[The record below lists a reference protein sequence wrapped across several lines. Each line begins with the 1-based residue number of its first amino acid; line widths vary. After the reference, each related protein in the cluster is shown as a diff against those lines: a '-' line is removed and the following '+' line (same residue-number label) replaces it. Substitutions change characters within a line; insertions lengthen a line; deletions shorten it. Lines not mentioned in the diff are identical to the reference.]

1 MKRRFLQRFL
11 AVSLSVAV
19 VGTSLPASA
28 ADFTDSAAGNTV
40 TEDSFEDQQTDSS
53 SETDEDSG
61 QDSAQIV
68 LTPEAEE
75 EETPEQEESGAGE
88 NDQEENISSEDN
100 SDEVEDLTD
109 PSDSELTMEEEPEVS
124 PAEAPEEITE
134 ESFDEGNAD
143 GAQASEK
150 DFTYD
155 IQYNEASIRG
165 YTGTA
170 KEVEIPAT
178 LGGKPVGWVSG
189 NAFKDNTTLEKVTFS
204 AEKLQINS
212 RAFSGCTALK
222 EVVLKKAVN
231 YVDGEAF
238 SGCTAFTTITVGKDT
253 AFPVNSYWGEYVKTV
268 QVEAGNTTQEVKDG
282 VLFKKATKDNGKSL
296 VYYPPAKDAQEYTVP
311 TDVQGLERHSF
322 LNVKNLKKLTIN
334 SKITGGWFYAIQNAP
349 ALEEL
354 VLGKDFSKK
363 SDLSGLFDGNIAL
376 KVLNIQA
383 VDPGFETFGFHVP
396 EIRIGKDAGNLE
408 NTEIYNIGAEKYT
421 LEDGNKSYQ
430 ILNGALCNKSGL
442 LIAYPVNSSAT
453 EFQVPDQVTD
463 IGKNAFANAKYVTK
477 VTMGEQVISIGESAF
492 SGCKKLVYADIS
504 PKLRTIESRAF
515 DECSSLEEISTGN
528 QVEFIGNGA
537 FNGCSSLKNITIR
550 SNAENTEIGMSIL
563 DGCSSLKEVM
573 LDVAGTFNPEI
584 LGRREIIDTVVNLG
598 SRIKVDTSDLT
609 DYISIVGSYHVDE
622 QNTVIKSV
630 DDMILTKDGGKVLL
644 YAGASDREE
653 LEIPDGVTEISRG
666 AFWNAASLRK
676 ITLPS
681 GLETVAEYAFAEC
694 SRLKNIEFPEGTK
707 TIGANAFDNEVS
719 LVYADIPKSVT
730 SIGKRA
736 FRNCKIRGYKGTAA
750 ETYAKENNLVFIDKE
765 TMDED
770 DSPVPGDFESSEWDG
785 VKTEEVKPKGSVY
798 TIQNAAQLAW
808 VSKAVSEGTSFAG
821 ARIKL
826 VADIDLAGY
835 NWIPIGNIVNSF
847 SGSFDGQ
854 NHTIYNLKTDTS
866 LHQEFGFGLFG
877 YVCYEQPEE
886 NVYIRNINIKDAELS
901 HGNEQ
906 GILAGVINCYAGV
919 NFTLSNC
926 HTTGIISGGTLGG
939 VVGRLACGRVGND
952 VTVKN
957 CTSRADITTSGFGGG
972 VIGSLEVSGRDYVD
986 GDGDVTVEECKFSG
1000 VTRST
1005 GRYGKASGIIS
1016 VIKHGNKKGTVRV
1029 KRCVNDAGINGAQYT
1044 SIGGIVSGIEGGSGK
1059 AKEIIEQCVNKR
1071 YIHGGYDTGGIC
1083 GAIPGS
1089 TTISQCYN
1097 TGTIGY
1103 AFLGGSMGGII
1114 GSSGGIIQDCYND
1127 GQILH
1132 TSAMDYNGGI
1142 VGHNNNTIKN
1152 CYSIGTLPD
1161 SGNSSVDV
1169 SYPGAIACFN
1179 NKEIRHCY
1187 YNLEE
1192 IPQQWLLAKVNC
1204 EDEPRTVYTSPD
1216 NKRIAS
1222 GGLTT
1227 VQMKTAGSYTDWDFQ
1242 NVWDMDSEYAYGYP
1256 VLTAIK
1262 DLIDK
1267 HPDNE
1272 VHHNKHKKQ
1281 EIKITVTGKKKKG
1294 DKKEPLLEGA
1304 KVSIGR
1310 ETVTTNEAGVATIK
1324 MEENGT
1330 DILAVSKDGYT
1341 TYTNTEFKF
1350 PKNRECR
1357 VTLIPAGEVNE
1368 YSLGSVIMKYNTNEY
1383 ELLSETKT
1391 ISRTDKDTEFT
1402 IQVKPAL
1409 ATNKINLYELV
1420 QGKKVIDTST
1430 IGRFTVTNDKFEKT
1444 ETKDANGN
1452 VIYNDVVI
1460 RAYGGTKI
1468 ESTTKINLKVVEDV
1482 DKTTSFTFG
1491 KGLKLTL
1498 GNDIPIFG
1506 GSSFS
1511 LSGVDLPVYFVTEVN
1526 KDDGKKKVKVGINL
1540 RKDDLLN
1547 PEKSQTFSTFASSTW
1562 KSLSDP
1568 FEKRNDF
1575 LNKISENVKQK
1586 KVVGMGSAS
1595 LNIKIYGYA
1604 EATLPFDDK
1613 LSGTLCVEFGGG
1625 AGTEGQVLGTPI
1637 VYAIDFTGSITANGT
1652 IVLDFSGNTKTS
1664 VKIGMKGELEL
1675 SLYGGAGAAYLV
1687 SGGVYG
1693 SGGVG
1698 FTGVAYP
1705 FETSGID
1712 SVYFKGNIGIE
1723 GRLLGAQV
1731 KFPILKGMFYAYKR
1745 DSSTERSARSSG
1757 ETTDVQE
1764 LLSDY
1769 DSYEAISRDSYNAQE
1784 FWDGTAV
1791 STQASSG
1798 ERTLVSNGYP
1808 EMAPVMFNCGGDTV
1822 MVFLNDAKDRD
1833 TADKSA
1839 LYYSVY
1845 DAAKNTWSTPALVA
1859 DNKTADFN
1867 PQAATDGTHAW
1878 IVWNDA
1884 SSSLKGV
1891 DGISAI
1897 SAKTEVAAA
1906 EYDSTTHSFKAQE
1919 TLTSNNTYENQ
1930 PQVTVVNSNPVIT
1943 WTVNSKGDLWRAEGT
1958 NNIYVA
1964 QKSGSSWSTKN
1975 LVSVNENIQGDAVGT
1990 IGSTLYYAYSTG
2002 TLSQDSARKGYI
2014 VDVQS
2019 GAKTSLEGEQ
2029 IVNLHFGNVGGENAL
2044 LWTDAAGTL
2053 YTRDK
2058 SSQTVVNAFENGGIT
2073 GNVRQVIKGD
2083 NGDAAILFTK
2093 NGENCS
2099 NAYVVYYD
2107 GQNKKWSGIT
2117 QLTDAADYVE
2127 QIQGTFVNGKLVL
2140 TYNKRKIDISKENDN
2155 GTNNLVSQCVDHGK
2169 IELKAESVTF
2179 DPSEVEAGKSLDLT
2193 VSVKNQGD
2201 KTCTGETVKILK
2213 GNTVVLE
2220 TSADK
2225 TILSGETAEIP
2236 VKFTLPADLKRTEYR
2251 VQVTEKGSAANV
2263 SDSLKTSVVIGSANF
2278 RVQTKTYKNEDM
2290 YTMAATVFNNG
2301 YASGPV
2307 TAIFYD
2313 PLNPE
2318 KVYAQQTMANL
2329 APDEVWNVSL
2339 DVLPEMADGSQ
2350 IKKIAVRVESDSE
2363 PDESYYDNTS
2373 EEAFYWES
2381 DELPKP
2387 TPTPS
2392 PKPTTAPKP
2401 TAKPT
2406 AAPKPTAKPT
2416 VTPKPTAKPTETPKP
2431 TAKPTETPKP
2441 NAKPTA
2447 APKPTAKPKPTA
2459 TPVPDGEKTVVTK
2472 DTFKNWP
2479 TTSADIEGNV
2489 GKIEDDIL
2497 SGTTIYSLY
2506 FYGDAPE
2513 MAPNMFRGSAVTAYY
2528 PANNPTWTEDKLQS
2542 YGGSWT
2548 TWNPWDPETKTV
2560 YGANL
2565 KKYGELK
2572 LRYTTMPYTGAAQ
2585 KMKVYVRDKA
2595 YLGDFGDQFLE
2606 ENLDYKVTW
2615 KNNINVGTATVT
2627 VTGIAPNYR
2636 GTLTATFKIVQGSN
2650 RITASN
2656 VKKIQSTKKQTFSL
2670 GAKALDKAKLTYKSN
2685 NRSVTVDKNGKV
2697 TIAAKFAGVATITI
2711 TSSATKNRKTA
2722 KKNITVTVNPSGT
2735 SLTKCTNVKTR
2746 KVDIRWKKNSY
2757 VTGYEIQYCTNKA
2770 FKRGVKTKA
2779 ITKVST
2785 TKFTASGLANK
2796 KTYYVRIRT
2805 YKTVSGKKYYSSWS
2819 RLKAVKITK

>member
-28 ADFTDSAAGNTV
+28 ADFTDAAAGNTV
-40 TEDSFEDQQTDSS
+40 TEDSFEDQHTDSS
-53 SETDEDSG
+53 SETEEDSG

-75 EETPEQEESGAGE
+75 EETPEQEESGTGE

-109 PSDSELTMEEEPEVS
+109 PSDSELTMEEEPEIS
-124 PAEAPEEITE
+124 PAEVSEEITE

-155 IQYNEASIRG
+155 IQYNKASISG

-178 LGGKPVGWVSG
+178 LGGKPVGWVSE
-189 NAFKDNTTLEKVTFS
+189 NAFKNNTTLEKVTFS
-204 AEKLQINS
+204 AEKLQISS

-222 EVVLKKAVN
+222 EVVIKKSVN
-231 YVDGEAF
+231 YVNGDAF
-238 SGCTAFTTITVGKDT
+238 SGCTAFTTITVGKET
-253 AFPVNSYWGEYVKTV
+253 AFPISSYWGEYVKDVT
-268 QVEAGNTTQEVKDG
+268 VEAGNTTQEVKDG
-282 VLFKKATKDNGKSL
+282 VLFNKATKNNGKCL

-349 ALEEL
+349 VLEEL
-354 VLGKDFSKK
+354 ILGKDFDFSKK
-363 SDLSGLFDGNIAL
+363 TNLSGLFDGSDAL

-442 LIAYPVNSSAT
+442 LIAYPVHSSAT

-463 IGKNAFANAKYVTK
+463 IGKKAFADAKYITK
-477 VTMGEQVISIGESAF
+477 VTMGEQVISIGDSAF
-492 SGCKKLVYADIS
+492 SGCKNLVYADIS
-504 PKLRTIESRAF
+504 PKLRTIGSRAF

-584 LGRREIIDTVVNLG
+584 LGRREIIDTVNLG

-609 DYISIVGSYHVDE
+609 DYISTVGSYHVDE

-681 GLETVAEYAFAEC
+681 SLETVAEYAFAEC

-750 ETYAKENNLVFIDKE
+750 ETYAKENKLVFIDKE

-821 ARIKL
+821 ARVKL

-835 NWIPIGNIVNSF
+835 NWIPIGNIENSF

-854 NHTIYNLKTDTS
+854 NHTIYNLKTDTT
-866 LHQEFGFGLFG
+866 LNREYGFGLFG
-877 YVCYEQPEE
+877 YVWYEKPEE

-901 HGNEQ
+901 YGNEQ
-906 GILAGVINCYAGV
+906 GIVAGVINCYAGV

-926 HTTGIISGGTLGG
+926 NTTGVLSGGTLGG
-939 VVGRLACGRVGND
+939 IVGLLKCGRLGND
-952 VTVKN
+952 VTVKK
-957 CTSRADITTSGFGGG
+957 CTSKADITTNGAGGG
-972 VIGSLEVSGRDYVD
+972 IIGSLEVTGRDWVD

-1000 VTRST
+1000 VTSST
-1005 GRYGKASGIIS
+1005 GRYGKVSGIIS
-1016 VIKHGNKKGTVRV
+1016 YIGHSNNSKGTVRV
-1029 KRCVNDAGINGAQYT
+1029 KRCVNEAGINGSPYV
-1044 SIGGIVSGIEGGSGK
+1044 SLGGIVSQIDGGQNN

-1071 YIHGGYDTGGIC
+1071 YVYGGYNTGGIC

-1089 TTISQCYN
+1089 TTIFQCYN

-1103 AFLGGSMGGII
+1103 AALGGSMGGIT
-1114 GSSGGIIQDCYND
+1114 GNSSGIIQDCYND

-1132 TSAMDYNGGI
+1132 TSAIDYNGGI
-1142 VGHNNNTIKN
+1142 AGHNHNVIKN
-1152 CYSIGTLPD
+1152 CYSIGTLPE

-1169 SYPGAIACFN
+1169 SFPGAIACFN

-1192 IPQQWLLAKVNC
+1192 IPQQWLLAKANC
-1204 EDEPRTVYTSPD
+1204 KDEPRTVYTSPD

-1281 EIKITVTGKKKKG
+1281 EIRITVTGRKKKG
-1294 DKKEPLLEGA
+1294 DKKEPLLNGA

-1391 ISRTDKDTEFT
+1391 ISRTAKDTQFT
-1402 IQVKPAL
+1402 IQAKPAL
-1409 ATNKINLYELV
+1409 ANNKIDRYELV
-1420 QGKKVIDTST
+1420 QGKKVIASST
-1430 IGRFTVTNDKFEKT
+1430 DGLFKVKNGDFAET
-1444 ETKDANGN
+1444 ETTDKNGK
-1452 VIYNDVVI
+1452 VTYNDVVI
-1460 RAYGGTKI
+1460 QTCSDTKI
-1468 ESTTKINLKVVEDV
+1468 ESTTKINLKVEEDV
-1482 DKTTSFTFG
+1482 DKTLSYTFG
-1491 KGLKLTL
+1491 KGLKFTI
-1498 GNDIPIFG
+1498 GEDVPIFG

-1511 LSGVDLPVYFVTEVN
+1511 MSGFDLPVYFVTEAAEN
-1526 KDDGKKKVKVGINL
+1526 NESMKIKVGINL
-1540 RKDDLLN
+1540 LKADLKD
-1547 PEKSQTFSTFASSTW
+1547 PEKSKALSAFASSTAE
-1562 KSLSDP
+1562 SLSDP
-1568 FEKRNDF
+1568 LGKRKDF
-1575 LNKISENVKQK
+1575 LKEFSKNVNKK
-1586 KVVGMGSAS
+1586 KVVGMGSTS
-1595 LNIKIYGYA
+1595 LDLKVYGYA
-1604 EATLPFDDK
+1604 EATVPYNNQ
-1613 LSGTLCVEFGGG
+1613 LSGTLCVELSGGYSG
-1625 AGTEGQVLGTPI
+1625 EGQVVGTPI
-1637 VYAIDFTGSITANGT
+1637 VYAIDFTGTITGT
-1652 IVLDFSGNTKTS
+1652 GNIVLNFDSSAKNS
-1664 VKIGMKGELEL
+1664 ARIGMKGELEL
-1675 SLYGGAGAAYLV
+1675 SLYGGVGAAYLI
-1687 SGGVYG
+1687 SGGFYG
-1693 SGGVG
+1693 SGGL
-1698 FTGVAYP
+1698 GVSGSIYP
-1705 FETSGID
+1705 FETSGLENF
-1712 SVYFKGNIGIE
+1712 YLKGSIGVQ

-1731 KFPILKGMFYAYKR
+1731 KFPILKGTYDIYKR
-1745 DSSTERSARSSG
+1745 DTSTIRSARSSG
-1757 ETTDVQE
+1757 EVTDVQE

-1769 DSYEAISRDSYNAQE
+1769 DSYEAISRDSYDEQE
-1784 FWDGTAV
+1784 FWDGNAV

-1808 EMAPVMFNCGGDTV
+1808 EMAPAMFTCGSDTV
-1822 MVFLNDAKDRD
+1822 MVFLNDAKGRD

-1845 DAAKNTWSTPALVA
+1845 NAAKNTWSTPALVA

-1867 PQAATDGTHAW
+1867 PQVATDGTHAW
-1878 IVWNDA
+1878 VVWNDA

-1891 DGISAI
+1891 DGITAI

-1906 EYDSTTHSFKAQE
+1906 AYDSTTHSFKAQE
-1919 TLTSNNTYENQ
+1919 TLTSNNTYEIQ
-1930 PQVTVVNSNPVIT
+1930 PQITVVNSNPAIT

-1958 NNIYVA
+1958 NSIYVA

-1975 LVSVNENIQGDAVGT
+1975 LVSVKESIQGDVVGT

-2002 TLSQDSARKGYI
+2002 TLNQGSARKGYI

-2019 GAKTSLEGEQ
+2019 GSRTSLEGEQ
-2029 IVNLHFGNVGGENAL
+2029 IENLRFGNIGGENAL
-2044 LWTDAAGTL
+2044 LWTDTAGTL

-2058 SSQTVVNAFENGGIT
+2058 SSQTAVNAFENGGIT
-2073 GNVRQVIKGD
+2073 GNVRQVIKGE

-2093 NGENCS
+2093 NGENCA
-2099 NAYVVYYD
+2099 NAYVIYYD

-2127 QIQGTFVNGKLVL
+2127 QIQGAFVNGKLVL

-2155 GTNNLVSQCVDHGK
+2155 GTNNLVSKCVDHGK
-2169 IELKAESVTF
+2169 TELKAESVSF
-2179 DPSEVEAGKSLDLT
+2179 DTSKVKAGESLDLT

-2251 VQVTEKGSAANV
+2251 VQVTEKGSTANV

-2339 DVLPEMADGSQ
+2339 DVLPEMADGNQ
-2350 IKKIAVRVESDSE
+2350 IKKIAVRVKSSSE
-2363 PDESYYDNTS
+2363 PEESYYDNTS
-2373 EEAFYWES
+2373 EEAFYWDS

-2392 PKPTTAPKP
+2392 PKPTAKPTAAPKP

-2416 VTPKPTAKPTETPKP
+2416 AAPKPT
-2431 TAKPTETPKP
+2431 
-2441 NAKPTA
+2441 AKPTA
-2447 APKPTAKPKPTA
+2447 APKPTAKPTAAPKPTA
-2459 TPVPDGEKTVVTK
+2459 TPVPDGV
-2472 DTFKNWP
+2472 
-2479 TTSADIEGNV
+2479 
-2489 GKIEDDIL
+2489 
-2497 SGTTIYSLY
+2497 
-2506 FYGDAPE
+2506 
-2513 MAPNMFRGSAVTAYY
+2513 
-2528 PANNPTWTEDKLQS
+2528 
-2542 YGGSWT
+2542 
-2548 TWNPWDPETKTV
+2548 
-2560 YGANL
+2560 
-2565 KKYGELK
+2565 
-2572 LRYTTMPYTGAAQ
+2572 
-2585 KMKVYVRDKA
+2585 
-2595 YLGDFGDQFLE
+2595 
-2606 ENLDYKVTW
+2606 
-2615 KNNINVGTATVT
+2615 
-2627 VTGIAPNYR
+2627 
-2636 GTLTATFKIVQGSN
+2636 VQGSN

-2670 GAKALDKAKLTYKSN
+2670 GAKALDKAKLTYRSN

-2697 TIAAKFAGVATITI
+2697 TIAAKFAGAATITI
-2711 TSSATKNRKTA
+2711 TASATKNRKTA

-2735 SLTKCTNVKTR
+2735 SLTKCTNIKKR
-2746 KVDIRWKKNSY
+2746 KADIQWKKNSY
-2757 VTGYEIQYCTNKA
+2757 VTGYEIQYCTSKT
-2770 FKRGVKTKA
+2770 FKSGVKKKV
-2779 ITKVST
+2779 ITKSST
-2785 TKFTASGLANK
+2785 TKYTAAGLASK

-2819 RLKAVKITK
+2819 KLKAVKITK

>member
-28 ADFTDSAAGNTV
+28 ADFTDAAAGNTV
-40 TEDSFEDQQTDSS
+40 TEDSFEDQHTDSS
-53 SETDEDSG
+53 SETEEDSG

-75 EETPEQEESGAGE
+75 EETPEQEESGTGE

-109 PSDSELTMEEEPEVS
+109 PSDSELTMEEEPEIS
-124 PAEAPEEITE
+124 PAEVSEEITE

-155 IQYNEASIRG
+155 IQYNKASISG

-178 LGGKPVGWVSG
+178 LGGKPVGWVSE
-189 NAFKDNTTLEKVTFS
+189 NAFKNNTTLEKVTFS
-204 AEKLQINS
+204 AEKLQISS

-222 EVVLKKAVN
+222 EVVIKKSVN
-231 YVDGEAF
+231 YVNGDAF
-238 SGCTAFTTITVGKDT
+238 SGCTAFTTITVGKET
-253 AFPVNSYWGEYVKTV
+253 AFPISSYWGEYVKDVT
-268 QVEAGNTTQEVKDG
+268 VEAGNTTQEVKDG
-282 VLFKKATKDNGKSL
+282 VLFNKATKNNGKCL

-349 ALEEL
+349 VLEEL
-354 VLGKDFSKK
+354 ILGKDFDFSKK
-363 SDLSGLFDGNIAL
+363 TNLSGLFDGSDAL

-442 LIAYPVNSSAT
+442 LIAYPVHSSAT

-463 IGKNAFANAKYVTK
+463 IGKKAFADAKYITK
-477 VTMGEQVISIGESAF
+477 VTMGEQVISIGDSAF
-492 SGCKKLVYADIS
+492 SGCKNLVYADIS
-504 PKLRTIESRAF
+504 PKLRTIGSRAF

-584 LGRREIIDTVVNLG
+584 LGRREIIDTVNLG

-609 DYISIVGSYHVDE
+609 DYISTVGSYHVDE

-681 GLETVAEYAFAEC
+681 SLETVAEYAFAEC

-750 ETYAKENNLVFIDKE
+750 ETYAKENKLVFIDKE

-821 ARIKL
+821 ARVKL

-835 NWIPIGNIVNSF
+835 NWIPIGNIENSF

-854 NHTIYNLKTDTS
+854 NHTIYNLKTDTT
-866 LHQEFGFGLFG
+866 LNREYGFGLFG
-877 YVCYEQPEE
+877 YVWYEKPEE

-901 HGNEQ
+901 YGNEQ
-906 GILAGVINCYAGV
+906 GIVAGVINCYAGV

-926 HTTGIISGGTLGG
+926 NTTGVLSGGTLGG
-939 VVGRLACGRVGND
+939 IVGLLKCGRLGND
-952 VTVKN
+952 VTVKK
-957 CTSRADITTSGFGGG
+957 CTSKADITTNGAGGG
-972 VIGSLEVSGRDYVD
+972 IIGSLEVTGRDWVD

-1000 VTRST
+1000 VTSST
-1005 GRYGKASGIIS
+1005 GRYGKVSGIIS
-1016 VIKHGNKKGTVRV
+1016 YIGHSNNSKGTVRV
-1029 KRCVNDAGINGAQYT
+1029 KRCVNEAGINGSPYV
-1044 SIGGIVSGIEGGSGK
+1044 SLGGIVSQIDGGQNN

-1071 YIHGGYDTGGIC
+1071 YVYGGYNTGGIC

-1089 TTISQCYN
+1089 TTIFQCYN

-1103 AFLGGSMGGII
+1103 AALGGSMGGIT
-1114 GSSGGIIQDCYND
+1114 GNSSGIIQDCYND

-1132 TSAMDYNGGI
+1132 TSAIDYNGGI
-1142 VGHNNNTIKN
+1142 AGHNHNVIKN
-1152 CYSIGTLPD
+1152 CYSIGTLPE

-1169 SYPGAIACFN
+1169 SFPGAIACFN

-1192 IPQQWLLAKVNC
+1192 IPQQWLLAKANC
-1204 EDEPRTVYTSPD
+1204 KDEPRTVYTSPD

-1281 EIKITVTGKKKKG
+1281 EIRITVTGRKKKG
-1294 DKKEPLLEGA
+1294 DKKEPLLNGA

-1391 ISRTDKDTEFT
+1391 ISRTAKDTQFT
-1402 IQVKPAL
+1402 IQAKPAL
-1409 ATNKINLYELV
+1409 ANNKIDRYELV
-1420 QGKKVIDTST
+1420 QGKKVIASST
-1430 IGRFTVTNDKFEKT
+1430 DGLFKVKNGDFAET
-1444 ETKDANGN
+1444 ETTDKNGK
-1452 VIYNDVVI
+1452 VTYNDVVI
-1460 RAYGGTKI
+1460 QTCSDTKI
-1468 ESTTKINLKVVEDV
+1468 ESTTKINLKVEEDV
-1482 DKTTSFTFG
+1482 DKTLSYTFG
-1491 KGLKLTL
+1491 KGLKFTI
-1498 GNDIPIFG
+1498 GEDVPIFG

-1511 LSGVDLPVYFVTEVN
+1511 MSGFDLPVYFVTEAAEN
-1526 KDDGKKKVKVGINL
+1526 NESMKIKVGINL
-1540 RKDDLLN
+1540 LKADLKD
-1547 PEKSQTFSTFASSTW
+1547 PEKSKALSAFASSTAE
-1562 KSLSDP
+1562 SLSDP
-1568 FEKRNDF
+1568 LGKRKDF
-1575 LNKISENVKQK
+1575 LKEFSKNVNKK
-1586 KVVGMGSAS
+1586 KVVGMGSTS
-1595 LNIKIYGYA
+1595 LDLKVYGYA
-1604 EATLPFDDK
+1604 EATVPYNNQ
-1613 LSGTLCVEFGGG
+1613 LSGTLCVELSGGYSG
-1625 AGTEGQVLGTPI
+1625 EGQVVGTPI
-1637 VYAIDFTGSITANGT
+1637 VYAIDFTGTITGT
-1652 IVLDFSGNTKTS
+1652 GNIVLNFDSSAKNS
-1664 VKIGMKGELEL
+1664 ARIGMKGELEL
-1675 SLYGGAGAAYLV
+1675 SLYGGVGAAYLI
-1687 SGGVYG
+1687 SGGFYG
-1693 SGGVG
+1693 SGGL
-1698 FTGVAYP
+1698 GVSGSIYP
-1705 FETSGID
+1705 FETSGLENF
-1712 SVYFKGNIGIE
+1712 YLKGSIGVQ

-1731 KFPILKGMFYAYKR
+1731 KFPILKGTYDIYKR
-1745 DSSTERSARSSG
+1745 DTSTIRSARSSG
-1757 ETTDVQE
+1757 EVTDVQE

-1769 DSYEAISRDSYNAQE
+1769 DSYEAISRDSYDEQE
-1784 FWDGTAV
+1784 FWDGNAV

-1808 EMAPVMFNCGGDTV
+1808 EMAPAMFTCGSDTV
-1822 MVFLNDAKDRD
+1822 MVFLNDAKGRD

-1845 DAAKNTWSTPALVA
+1845 NAAKNTWSTPALVA

-1867 PQAATDGTHAW
+1867 PQVATDGTHAW
-1878 IVWNDA
+1878 VVWNDA

-1891 DGISAI
+1891 DGITAI

-1906 EYDSTTHSFKAQE
+1906 AYDSTTHSFKAQE
-1919 TLTSNNTYENQ
+1919 TLTSNNTYEIQ
-1930 PQVTVVNSNPVIT
+1930 PQITVVNSNPAIT

-1958 NNIYVA
+1958 NSIYVA

-1975 LVSVNENIQGDAVGT
+1975 LVSVKESIQGDVVGT

-2002 TLSQDSARKGYI
+2002 TLNQGSARKGYI

-2019 GAKTSLEGEQ
+2019 GSRTSLEGEQ
-2029 IVNLHFGNVGGENAL
+2029 IENLRFGNIGGENAL
-2044 LWTDAAGTL
+2044 LWTDTAGTL

-2058 SSQTVVNAFENGGIT
+2058 SSQTAVNAFENGGIT
-2073 GNVRQVIKGD
+2073 GNVRQVIKGE

-2093 NGENCS
+2093 NGENCA
-2099 NAYVVYYD
+2099 NAYVIYYD

-2127 QIQGTFVNGKLVL
+2127 QIQGAFVNGKLVL

-2155 GTNNLVSQCVDHGK
+2155 GTNNLVSKCVDHGK
-2169 IELKAESVTF
+2169 TELKAESVSF
-2179 DPSEVEAGKSLDLT
+2179 DTSKVKAGESLDLT

-2251 VQVTEKGSAANV
+2251 VQVTEKGSTANV

-2339 DVLPEMADGSQ
+2339 DVLPEMADGNQ
-2350 IKKIAVRVESDSE
+2350 IKKIAVRVKSSSE
-2363 PDESYYDNTS
+2363 PEESYYDNTS
-2373 EEAFYWES
+2373 EEAFCWDS

-2392 PKPTTAPKP
+2392 PKPTAKPTAAPKP

-2416 VTPKPTAKPTETPKP
+2416 AAPKPT
-2431 TAKPTETPKP
+2431 
-2441 NAKPTA
+2441 AKPTA
-2447 APKPTAKPKPTA
+2447 APKPTAKPTAAPKPTA
-2459 TPVPDGEKTVVTK
+2459 TPVPDGV
-2472 DTFKNWP
+2472 
-2479 TTSADIEGNV
+2479 
-2489 GKIEDDIL
+2489 
-2497 SGTTIYSLY
+2497 
-2506 FYGDAPE
+2506 
-2513 MAPNMFRGSAVTAYY
+2513 
-2528 PANNPTWTEDKLQS
+2528 
-2542 YGGSWT
+2542 
-2548 TWNPWDPETKTV
+2548 
-2560 YGANL
+2560 
-2565 KKYGELK
+2565 
-2572 LRYTTMPYTGAAQ
+2572 
-2585 KMKVYVRDKA
+2585 
-2595 YLGDFGDQFLE
+2595 
-2606 ENLDYKVTW
+2606 
-2615 KNNINVGTATVT
+2615 
-2627 VTGIAPNYR
+2627 
-2636 GTLTATFKIVQGSN
+2636 VQGSN

-2670 GAKALDKAKLTYKSN
+2670 GAKALDKAKLTYRSN

-2697 TIAAKFAGVATITI
+2697 TIAAKFAGAATITI
-2711 TSSATKNRKTA
+2711 TASATKNRKTA

-2735 SLTKCTNVKTR
+2735 SLTKCTNIKKR
-2746 KVDIRWKKNSY
+2746 KADIQWKKNSY
-2757 VTGYEIQYCTNKA
+2757 VTGYEIQYCTSKT
-2770 FKRGVKTKA
+2770 FKSGVKKKV
-2779 ITKVST
+2779 ITKSST
-2785 TKFTASGLANK
+2785 TKYTAAGLASK

-2819 RLKAVKITK
+2819 KLKAVKITK

>member
-28 ADFTDSAAGNTV
+28 ADFTDAAAGNTV
-40 TEDSFEDQQTDSS
+40 TEDSFEDQHTDSS
-53 SETDEDSG
+53 SETEEDSG

-75 EETPEQEESGAGE
+75 EETPEQEESGTGE

-109 PSDSELTMEEEPEVS
+109 PSDSELTMEEEPEIS
-124 PAEAPEEITE
+124 PAEVSEEIGE
-134 ESFDEGNAD
+134 ESFDEGNVEDA
-143 GAQASEK
+143 GAVEK
-150 DFTYD
+150 NFTYEVNL
-155 IQYNEASIRG
+155 YNKDEVYITK

-178 LGGKPVGWVSG
+178 LGGKTVSEISS

-204 AEKLQINS
+204 AEKLQISS

-222 EVVLKKAVN
+222 EVVIKKAVN

-504 PKLRTIESRAF
+504 PKLRTIGSRAF

-528 QVEFIGNGA
+528 QVEFIGNSA

-550 SNAENTEIGMSIL
+550 SNAENTEIGTSIL

-1142 VGHNNNTIKN
+1142 AGHNNNIIKN

-1204 EDEPRTVYTSPD
+1204 ENEPRTVYTSPD
-1216 NKRIAS
+1216 NKRIES

-1227 VQMKTAGSYTDWDFQ
+1227 AQMKTAGSYTDWDFQ

-1281 EIKITVTGKKKKG
+1281 EIKITVTGRKKKG
-1294 DKKEPLLEGA
+1294 DKKEPLLNGA

-1391 ISRTDKDTEFT
+1391 ISRTAKDTQFT
-1402 IQVKPAL
+1402 IQAKPAL
-1409 ATNKINLYELV
+1409 ANNKIDRYELV
-1420 QGKKVIDTST
+1420 QGKKVIASST
-1430 IGRFTVTNDKFEKT
+1430 DGLFKVKNGDFAET
-1444 ETKDANGN
+1444 ETTDKNGK
-1452 VIYNDVVI
+1452 VTYNDVVI
-1460 RAYGGTKI
+1460 QTCSDTKI
-1468 ESTTKINLKVVEDV
+1468 ESTTKINLKVEEDV
-1482 DKTTSFTFG
+1482 DKTLSYTFG
-1491 KGLKLTL
+1491 KGLKFTI
-1498 GNDIPIFG
+1498 GEDVPIFG

-1511 LSGVDLPVYFVTEVN
+1511 MSGFDLPVYFVTEAAEN
-1526 KDDGKKKVKVGINL
+1526 NESMKIKVGINL
-1540 RKDDLLN
+1540 LKADLKD
-1547 PEKSQTFSTFASSTW
+1547 PKKSKALSAFASSTAE
-1562 KSLSDP
+1562 SLSDP
-1568 FEKRNDF
+1568 LGERKDF
-1575 LNKISENVKQK
+1575 LKEFSKNVNKK
-1586 KVVGMGSAS
+1586 KVVGMGSTS
-1595 LNIKIYGYA
+1595 LDLKVYGYA
-1604 EATLPFDDK
+1604 EATVPYNNQ
-1613 LSGTLCVEFGGG
+1613 LSGTLCVELSGGYSG
-1625 AGTEGQVLGTPI
+1625 EGQVVGTPI
-1637 VYAIDFTGSITANGT
+1637 VYAIDFTGTITGT
-1652 IVLDFSGNTKTS
+1652 GNIVLNFDSSAKNS
-1664 VKIGMKGELEL
+1664 AKIGMKGELEL
-1675 SLYGGAGAAYLV
+1675 SLYGGVGVAYLI
-1687 SGGVYG
+1687 SGGFYG
-1693 SGGVG
+1693 SGGL
-1698 FTGVAYP
+1698 GVSGSIYP
-1705 FETSGID
+1705 FETSGFENF
-1712 SVYFKGNIGIE
+1712 YLKGSIGVQ

-1731 KFPILKGMFYAYKR
+1731 KFPILKGTYDIYKR
-1745 DSSTERSARSSG
+1745 DTSTIRSARSSG
-1757 ETTDVQE
+1757 EVTDVQE

-1769 DSYEAISRDSYNAQE
+1769 DSYEAISRDSYDEQE
-1784 FWDGTAV
+1784 FWDGNAV

-1808 EMAPVMFNCGGDTV
+1808 EMAPAMFTCGSDTV
-1822 MVFLNDAKDRD
+1822 MVFLNDAKGRD

-1845 DAAKNTWSTPALVA
+1845 NAAKNTWSTPALVA

-1867 PQAATDGTHAW
+1867 PQVATDGTHAW
-1878 IVWNDA
+1878 VVWNDA

-1891 DGISAI
+1891 DGITAI

-1906 EYDSTTHSFKAQE
+1906 AYDSTTHSFKAQE
-1919 TLTSNNTYENQ
+1919 TLTSNNTYEIQ
-1930 PQVTVVNSNPVIT
+1930 PQITVVNSNPAIT

-1958 NNIYVA
+1958 NSIYVA

-1975 LVSVNENIQGDAVGT
+1975 LVSVKESIQGDAVGT

-2002 TLSQDSARKGYI
+2002 TLDQGSARKGYI

-2019 GAKTSLEGEQ
+2019 GSRTSLEGEQ
-2029 IVNLHFGNVGGENAL
+2029 IENLRFGNIGGENAL
-2044 LWTDAAGTL
+2044 LWTDTAGTL

-2058 SSQTVVNAFENGGIT
+2058 SSQTAVNAFENGGIT
-2073 GNVRQVIKGD
+2073 GNVRQVIKGE

-2093 NGENCS
+2093 NGENCA
-2099 NAYVVYYD
+2099 NAYVIYYD

-2127 QIQGTFVNGKLVL
+2127 QIQGAFVNGKLVL

-2155 GTNNLVSQCVDHGK
+2155 GTNNLISKRIDHGK
-2169 IELKAESVTF
+2169 TELKAESVSF
-2179 DPSEVEAGKSLDLT
+2179 DTSKVKAGESLDLT

-2251 VQVTEKGSAANV
+2251 VQVTEKGSTANV

-2339 DVLPEMADGSQ
+2339 DVLPEMADGNQ
-2350 IKKIAVRVESDSE
+2350 IKKIAVRVKSSSE
-2363 PDESYYDNTS
+2363 PEESYYDNTS

-2392 PKPTTAPKP
+2392 PKPTAKPTAAPKP

-2416 VTPKPTAKPTETPKP
+2416 
-2431 TAKPTETPKP
+2431 
-2441 NAKPTA
+2441 A
-2447 APKPTAKPKPTA
+2447 APKPTA

-2548 TWNPWDPETKTV
+2548 TWNPWDPETRTV

-2585 KMKVYVRDKA
+2585 KMKIYVRDKA
-2595 YLGDFGDQFLE
+2595 YLGDFGDQFLT
-2606 ENLDYKVTW
+2606 ENQDYKVTW

-2627 VTGIAPNYR
+2627 VTGIAPYYR

-2670 GAKALDKAKLTYKSN
+2670 GAKALDKAKLTYRSN

-2697 TIAAKFAGVATITI
+2697 TIAAKFAGAATITI
-2711 TSSATKNRKTA
+2711 TASATKNRKTA

-2735 SLTKCTNVKTR
+2735 SLTKCTNIKKR
-2746 KVDIRWKKNSY
+2746 KADIRWKKNSY
-2757 VTGYEIQYCTNKA
+2757 VTGYEIQYCTSKT
-2770 FKRGVKTKA
+2770 FKSGVKKKV
-2779 ITKVST
+2779 ITKSST
-2785 TKFTASGLANK
+2785 TKYTAAGLASK

-2805 YKTVSGKKYYSSWS
+2805 YKTVRGKKYYSSWS